1 VLSSP
6 LPWVDYS
13 LLPELG
19 LKFPLG
25 DLAIPDLI
33 KLVNELFDG
42 DFSTFSFEDYLAAD
56 RGLSLLFSVL
66 I

>member
-13 LLPELG
+13 PLPEFG
-19 LKFPLG
+19 LKFPLR
-25 DLAIPDLI
+25 DLATPDLI

-42 DFSTFSFEDYLAAD
+42 DFSTFSFEGYLAAD